1 MRCHTRGRGH
11 QSHCTYSCLAHPL
24 WPDNP
29 AQDTSP
35 SAPSHL
41 LPADLASTPVGGDT
55 PGHWMRPAD
64 LATPVSTTGRH
75 LRTPARSGGEGWG
88 RRLSAVSRASAGS
101 QPAAAAD
108 PPASETGPPPRQSA
122 SRRSG
127 LARSGY
133 VHPPPGRARYYTT
146 PSIDARRVY
155 GRGAGSAPVPG
166 PTLSSP
172 ITRMWTRQATQSSY
186 GQERGGRRQSAV
198 SPAGRRIP
206 PPTVAPQRAG
216 RNPQPR
222 PRRSINPP
230 ARSQAGQLPGEAAAQ
245 GSRLRAATHTSG
257 SRQGNPA
264 AAMPCQ
270 VTPPARQGGGG
281 PAGLAGRPK
290 CSPRP
295 R

>member
-11 QSHCTYSCLAHPL
+11 QSHSTYSCLAHPL

-35 SAPSHL
+35 SAPSHH
-41 LPADLASTPVGGDT
+41 LPADPASTPVGGDT
-55 PGHWMRPAD
+55 PGHCVPPISPLPSPPVDTSA
-64 LATPVSTTGRH
+64 LQPGVAEKGGAVAT
-75 LRTPARSGGEGWG
+75 
-88 RRLSAVSRASAGS
+88 AVSRTPAGS

-122 SRRSG
+122 RRRSG
-127 LARSGY
+127 LARPVY

-172 ITRMWTRQATQSSY
+172 ITRMWTRQATLSSY

-206 PPTVAPQRAG
+206 TPTVAQHEGGAL
-216 RNPQPR
+216 
-222 PRRSINPP
+222 
-230 ARSQAGQLPGEAAAQ
+230 LP
-245 GSRLRAATHTSG
+245 
-257 SRQGNPA
+257 NPA
-264 AAMPCQ
+264 CGAP
-270 VTPPARQGGGG
+270 
-281 PAGLAGRPK
+281 
-290 CSPRP
+290 
-295 R
+295 